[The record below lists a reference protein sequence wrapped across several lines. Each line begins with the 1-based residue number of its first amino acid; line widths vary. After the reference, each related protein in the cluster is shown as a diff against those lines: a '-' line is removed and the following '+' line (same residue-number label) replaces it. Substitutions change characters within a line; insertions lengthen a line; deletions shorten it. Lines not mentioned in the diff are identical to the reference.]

1 MIAPQIPQARTFL
14 DCRGGFAL
22 PWLSG
27 IETGRLTL
35 RPPGLEDADAIADS
49 LSRFSV
55 ARMLPSLPFPY
66 DRQDALEWLLPRAS
80 GVQPGWAFAITRTG
94 LFAGMVTVE
103 PIGGRWTLGY
113 WLAPQF
119 WGRRYAGEAARE
131 VVKAFFA
138 HRQEEALFAS
148 VLSDNP
154 ASFAL
159 LARLGF
165 EIIGCREVFCQARGA
180 MKTLIELRLDPGDFN
195 PSI

>member
-1 MIAPQIPQARTFL
+1 MIAPQIPQSRTFL

-22 PWLSG
+22 PWLNG
-27 IETGRLTL
+27 IETGRLSL
-35 RPPGLEDADAIADS
+35 RPPALEDAEAIAES
-49 LSRFSV
+49 LNRFAV
-55 ARMLPSLPFPY
+55 ARMLPALPFPY

-94 LFAGMVTVE
+94 LLAGMVTVE
-103 PIGGRWTLGY
+103 PIGGHWTLGY

-119 WGRRYAGEAARE
+119 WGRRYGSEAVGA
-131 VVKAFFA
+131 VVDAFLS
-138 HRQEEALFAS
+138 HRQEPLLSS

-165 EIIGCREVFCQARGA
+165 RVTGCREVFCQARGA
-180 MKTLIELRLDPGDFN
+180 MKTLVELRLDPEDRR
-195 PSI
+195 